1 MNLTPSA
8 VHDKADWAR
17 RYFTIWTGQA
27 FSLLGSQLVQFAM
40 TWWLARKTGSATV
53 LALATLA
60 ALLPQILI
68 GPFAGAL
75 CDRWDR
81 RAVMIAADI
90 WIALATLVLVVLFWS
105 DRVTLP
111 VIYVLLLVRAT
122 GTALQWPAMLAST
135 TLMVPDEQ
143 LARIAGLD
151 QMLSGLRNVVVPP
164 LGALA
169 METMPMQSI
178 LLIDFATAIPA
189 LVSLLLVA
197 IPRPVYKLPREGLHA
212 RPSILSDLRDG
223 LTFIIRWRGLTYLT
237 LIGLIVG
244 VLGRAAASLT
254 PLMISQ
260 HFGGGALQ
268 LGWWQSSYGIGCVV
282 GGLVLGISAGFG
294 RRMLT
299 SMLALMLDG
308 LVCILIGVVSREW
321 FALTIAAMGML
332 GILEAMIFGLNGAI
346 GQSIVPAEMQGRV
359 FSLATSASLA
369 AAPLGLVVAGPFAD
383 AFGVQVWWLISAS
396 IITVT
401 GLIALHTPSLVRIEE
416 EGGQLAQSKA
426 KTTLK

>member
-90 WIALATLVLVVLFWS
+90 WITRATLVLVVLFWS

-151 QMLSGLRNVVVPP
+151 QMLSGMRNVVVPP